1 MKKFCSGCQQLREE
15 SDGKK
20 VLRGRITRW
29 MCNICLEKKNVSLY
43 QSKRKVSGKA
53 ANNDFL
59 PKTDREISSCNRK
72 KLAVIYTP
80 TPKE

>member
-29 MCNICLEKKNVSLY
+29 MCNICLDKRNVSLY
-43 QSKRKVSGKA
+43 QSKPKVSGNKA
-53 ANNDFL
+53 NKD
-59 PKTDREISSCNRK
+59 
-72 KLAVIYTP
+72 TP
-80 TPKE
+80 PET